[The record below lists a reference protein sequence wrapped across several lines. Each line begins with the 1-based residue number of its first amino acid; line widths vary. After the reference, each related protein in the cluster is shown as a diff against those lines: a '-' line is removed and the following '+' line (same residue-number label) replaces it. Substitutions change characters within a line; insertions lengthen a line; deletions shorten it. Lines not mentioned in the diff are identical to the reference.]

1 MFNRSKEKSELEK
14 VRDEAVNA
22 LRGLEPES
30 SEYKTVLKRVSEL
43 DSLLAC
49 NKPERPSPDALVK
62 AAALVGTTLII
73 VAFEKSNVW
82 TTKASSFL
90 SKIL

>member
-1 MFNRSKEKSELEK
+1 MFRLNKEKSDLEK
-14 VRDEAVNA
+14 ARDEAVNA
-22 LRGLEPES
+22 LRGHEVES
-30 SEYKTVLKRVSEL
+30 PEYKTVLKRVNEL
-43 DSLLAC
+43 NALLES

-82 TTKASSFL
+82 TTKAGSFL
-90 SKIL
+90 TKML